1 MLAVGLIIGA
11 IISWFFMKEK
21 YNNAHSQ
28 GQAEYAVLL
37 ERLQSKEN
45 HATEISTKLEE
56 YSSEITNLRN
66 ELNNQQAMRIV
77 AEEKNKLIPG
87 LEAQAAAKDKQL
99 LVLHEENAL
108 LREKQSELRTKLLE
122 EQKMAAE
129 KLAVLD
135 AARQKLADS
144 FAALSQ
150 EALNNNNQSFLEL
163 AKTVLEKY
171 QDGAR
176 TDLEVRKKAIADM
189 VAPMK
194 ETLQKVDSQMHEIE
208 KARNAAYGSLSEQV
222 KSMASTGIKLQAE
235 TANLVA
241 ALRKPQVR
249 GRWGEMQLKR
259 VVEIAGMVKYC
270 DFVEQESTSGSEGRL
285 RPDMLIKLPGDKNI
299 IIDSKAPLQAYLE
312 AIEAKDEH
320 TRQQKLKDHARQ
332 VRTHIQQLGSK
343 KYWEQFKPAPEF
355 AVLFLPGESFFSAAL
370 EQDPAL
376 IEYGVEQG
384 VILATPTTLIA
395 LLRAVAYGWYQE
407 NMAENA
413 RVISELGRTLYDR
426 IRIMADHFVDLRKG
440 MERSID
446 AYNRAVGSF
455 ENRVLVTARKFKDMG
470 AATQNEIEGM
480 EIIDKIPRQLQCDE
494 YLSDDNPIV
503 DNGESVAAMA
513 DDD

>member
-11 IISWFFMKEK
+11 IRSWFFMKEK

-45 HATEISTKLEE
+45 HATEISTQLEE

-129 KLAVLD
+129 
-135 AARQKLADS
+135 KLADS

-376 IEYGVEQG
+376 IEYG
-384 VILATPTTLIA
+384 LSKLRS
-395 LLRAVAYGWYQE
+395 LLR
-407 NMAENA
+407 
-413 RVISELGRTLYDR
+413 D
-426 IRIMADHFVDLRKG
+426 
-440 MERSID
+440 RSILLW
-446 AYNRAVGSF
+446 F
-455 ENRVLVTARKFKDMG
+455 LM
-470 AATQNEIEGM
+470 
-480 EIIDKIPRQLQCDE
+480 
-494 YLSDDNPIV
+494 
-503 DNGESVAAMA
+503 
-513 DDD
+513 

>member
-45 HATEISTKLEE
+45 HATEISTQLEE

-129 KLAVLD
+129 
-135 AARQKLADS
+135 KLADS

-376 IEYGVEQG
+376 IEYG
-384 VILATPTTLIA
+384 LSKLRS
-395 LLRAVAYGWYQE
+395 LLR
-407 NMAENA
+407 
-413 RVISELGRTLYDR
+413 D
-426 IRIMADHFVDLRKG
+426 
-440 MERSID
+440 RSILLW
-446 AYNRAVGSF
+446 F
-455 ENRVLVTARKFKDMG
+455 LM
-470 AATQNEIEGM
+470 
-480 EIIDKIPRQLQCDE
+480 
-494 YLSDDNPIV
+494 
-503 DNGESVAAMA
+503 
-513 DDD
+513 